1 MRDEDNRGLSFH
13 SPELS
18 PIFFVWPGQ
27 FVEMTRLRIEV
38 YACLHGSLEI
48 DVAVCATILT
58 TSLSRGS
65 AWCLHKAG
73 RQWKGSHLCLDLGC
87 AFGPVI

>member
-18 PIFFVWPGQ
+18 SILFVWPGQ

-48 DVAVCATILT
+48 DVAVLCYHFDNQPFP
-58 TSLSRGS
+58 RV
-65 AWCLHKAG
+65 CLVPS
-73 RQWKGSHLCLDLGC
+73 QSW
-87 AFGPVI
+87 